1 MMFETLTLF
10 DLGIFASIALF
21 AGIVHG
27 AIGLGFPLLSTA
39 ILSTF
44 VDLRMA
50 ILITLLPTV
59 TVNLISIARGGN
71 WSLSL
76 GRYWPLAVWCLIGSV
91 IGAYVIV
98 LYDPTPYKLL
108 LALLIFLY
116 LILERVKHEILGCV
130 RRYPATSNLGFGLV
144 AGFSAGSTNTMVPIL
159 IIYALEVGWAKTVM
173 VQVFNMCFL
182 SGKAA
187 QLAVFHRGRNLQS
200 QHCAIYTAFGGCG
213 GDWIVF
219 WKFHSRQD
227 QLGTVPQDHQG
238 DSTIARIDS
247 VGSGDQCVS
256 MKLCGQYLTRI
267 FSSKTI

>member
-98 LYDPTPYKLL
+98 IYDPTPYKLL

-187 QLAVFHRGRNLQS
+187 QLAVFTAAGTFNLNIALYTLPLAVVA
-200 QHCAIYTAFGGCG
+200 AIGLFFGNFIHDKINLVLFRKIIKVILLLLGL
-213 GDWIVF
+213 ILSVQVLSVF
-219 WKFHSRQD
+219 
-227 QLGTVPQDHQG
+227 L
-238 DSTIARIDS
+238 
-247 VGSGDQCVS
+247 
-256 MKLCGQYLTRI
+256 
-267 FSSKTI
+267 